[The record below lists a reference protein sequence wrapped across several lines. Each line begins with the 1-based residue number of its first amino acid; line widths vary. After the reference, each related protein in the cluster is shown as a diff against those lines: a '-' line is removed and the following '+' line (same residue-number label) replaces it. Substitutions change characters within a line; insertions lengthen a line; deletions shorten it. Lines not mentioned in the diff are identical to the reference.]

1 MFGWTWQCRKNSNSD
16 MPQKLL
22 LMTLEKKLKQSINNF
37 MNHPN
42 NNNNYSKKPV
52 LVKIAFLTLLR
63 SLPLSVLPFPSHTE
77 EEQIWLLASFL
88 AIHSC
93 GGTISSSSSSSST
106 SSPYA

>member
-1 MFGWTWQCRKNSNSD
+1 

-22 LMTLEKKLKQSINNF
+22 LMTLEKKQKQALIIL
-37 MNHPN
+37 HPN

-63 SLPLSVLPFPSHTE
+63 SRPLSVLPFPSHTE